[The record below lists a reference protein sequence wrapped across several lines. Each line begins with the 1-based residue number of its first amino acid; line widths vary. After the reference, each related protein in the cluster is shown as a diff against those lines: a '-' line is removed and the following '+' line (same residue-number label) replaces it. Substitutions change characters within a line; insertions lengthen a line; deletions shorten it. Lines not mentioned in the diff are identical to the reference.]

1 MEHYQFFGIEPR
13 DLYFAS
19 QINHTEY
26 CMVTFQIDPKIKYRN
41 CLYVCV
47 CVFFATDDFNL
58 TTKVVVV

>member
-47 CVFFATDDFNL
+47 CVLPPTIL
-58 TTKVVVV
+58 I